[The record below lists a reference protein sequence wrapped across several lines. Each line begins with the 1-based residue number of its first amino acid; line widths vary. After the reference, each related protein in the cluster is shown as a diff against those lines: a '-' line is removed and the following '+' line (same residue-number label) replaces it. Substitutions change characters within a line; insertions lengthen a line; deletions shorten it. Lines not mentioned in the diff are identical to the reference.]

1 MPIYE
6 YKCKKCD
13 HEFETKQ
20 NRNDSPK
27 KKCPSCGKFQLYK
40 VISEPII
47 IVKGDASTLGQVS
60 ERNSKKLGKTKL
72 QELQAEQSKNAPEEP
87 WYAQDAP
94 ANRKE
99 IKKMTKKQKA
109 NYILKGKK

>member
-1 MPIYE
+1 MPLLWKISAL
-6 YKCKKCD
+6 
-13 HEFETKQ
+13 Q
-20 NRNDSPK
+20 
-27 KKCPSCGKFQLYK
+27 

-47 IVKGDASTLGQVS
+47 IVRSGASTLGQIS

-72 QELQAEQSKNAPEEP
+72 QELQAEQSKNKPEEP
-87 WYAQDAP
+87 WYAKDAP
-94 ANRKE
+94 ATRKE

>member
-27 KKCPSCGKFQLYK
+27 KKCPSCGKFKLYK

-47 IVKGDASTLGQVS
+47 IIRGESTTLGQAS
-60 ERNSKKLGKTKL
+60 ERNSKKLGKDKI
-72 QELQAEQSKNAPEEP
+72 QELDAEKKKNKKEEP
-87 WYAQDAP
+87 WYAQGAP
-94 ANRKE
+94 ATRQE
-99 IKKMTKKQKA
+99 IQKMTKHQKA
-109 NYILKGKK
+109 SYIMKGKK